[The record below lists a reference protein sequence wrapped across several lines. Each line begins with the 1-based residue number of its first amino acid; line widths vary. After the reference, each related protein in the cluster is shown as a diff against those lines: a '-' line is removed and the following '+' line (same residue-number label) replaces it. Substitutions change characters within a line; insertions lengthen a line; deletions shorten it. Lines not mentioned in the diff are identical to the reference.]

1 MNPVLTV
8 ERILPGPPERVWT
21 AWTTAD
27 GLAGWWWRHLP
38 GTTYQVDARV
48 GGQYRIENPAA
59 GIGVRG
65 EYTEVSAPHRFAASW
80 IWIDEGTDGVV
91 EHIVVTFD
99 PHPDG
104 TKLTV
109 AHTGPRTTGQPV
121 EQYRQGWTDVLDALD
136 ALVTSRDTSST
147 HTG

>member
-8 ERILPGPPERVWT
+8 ERVLPGAPARVWT
-21 AWTTAD
+21 AWTTPE

-48 GGQYRIENPAA
+48 GGQYRIDSPPA

-80 IWIDEGTDGVV
+80 IWIDDGIDGAV

-104 TKLTV
+104 TKLTII
-109 AHTGPRTTGQPV
+109 HTGPWADEEPV
-121 EQYRQGWTDVLDALD
+121 EQYRQGWTDVLDALR
-136 ALVTSRDTSST
+136 AQLTSRDTSST